1 MKTILTV
8 LAVLSLGMS
17 SSFAGCGKTVTDKGK
32 LKSFN
37 KDSKAVVVTVGDKDV
52 TRTLTPTA
60 KGAEEIDKLVGQ
72 SVTVVSSHDKVQSI
86 VKG

>member
-1 MKTILTV
+1 MKAILTT
-8 LAVLSLGMS
+8 LAVLSIGLS

-37 KDSKAVVVTVGDKDV
+37 KDSKSLVVSVGDKDV

-60 KGAEEIDKLVGQ
+60 SGAADVEKLVGQ
-72 SVTVVSSHDKVQSI
+72 NVTVVSSHDKVTSI